1 MAGAAGEGALFIL
14 VDGQGRLLLQL
25 RGHGPGV
32 QRPGVWAVPGGSIED
47 GESAAA
53 AALREVLEE
62 TGQRVEPLHF
72 VGSERRGDHT
82 VHVFCG
88 GARFSEE
95 RIVVGEGQAFR
106 FFHGEEIERLTP
118 ISPNAG
124 PLVRGFLANPLYE
137 RCRREAR
144 AD

>member
-1 MAGAAGEGALFIL
+1 MAGPGGEGALFIL
-14 VDGQGRLLLQL
+14 VDGEGRLLLQL

-32 QRPGVWAVPGGSIED
+32 RRPGVWAVPGGSIED
-47 GESAAA
+47 GESAEE
-53 AALREVLEE
+53 AALREVREE
-62 TGQRVEPLHF
+62 TGQPVEPLYF
-72 VGSERRGDHT
+72 VGRERRGEDT

-88 GARFSEE
+88 GARFPEE

-106 FFHGEEIERLTP
+106 FFRGDEIERLKP

-124 PLVRGFLANPLYE
+124 PLVRAFLAHPLYE
-137 RCRREAR
+137 RCQRDAR